1 VTKSSYILVNVN
13 EMDIIQSIFLGLIQG
28 IVEWLPISSEGQSMV
43 FMTKLL
49 NVSAQE
55 AFSLAIFLHLGT
67 MLAVILR
74 FRTEFIQMLTPKSNP
89 LLLKIIV
96 ISTLSTGVT
105 AIPLHFFLEKT
116 FNQGDAL
123 MLLIGVMLIFTGLVL
138 KLPDSKNTAYKNT
151 ENMKTKDMVFL
162 GLAQGFAILPGV
174 SRSGTTMTFL
184 LLNRMNQK
192 HALEISFLISVPA
205 VLGANVFRLLTS
217 PPLIISSSNAFAM
230 ICVSFIAGYVT
241 MDALLRFAARINFS
255 KFCIVLGLI
264 TLIFALVPTLF

>member
-1 VTKSSYILVNVN
+1 
-13 EMDIIQSIFLGLIQG
+13 MDIIQSILMGLIQG
-28 IVEWLPISSEGQSMV
+28 IVEWLPISSEGQSMI
-43 FMTKLL
+43 FMIELM
-49 NVSAQE
+49 NISAQE
-55 AFSLAIFLHLGT
+55 ALSLAIFLHLGT

-74 FRTEFIQMLTPKSNP
+74 FRTEFIHMLTPKSNP

-105 AIPLHFFLEKT
+105 AIPLFFLLKS
-116 FNQGDAL
+116 FNQGNAF

-138 KLPDSKNTAYKNT
+138 KLPSSKKTVYKSI
-151 ENMKTKDMVFL
+151 ENMKTKDMIFL

-205 VLGANVFRLLTS
+205 VLGAIVLSLLTS

-230 ICVSFIAGYVT
+230 ISVSFVAGYVT
-241 MDALLRFAARINFS
+241 MDALLRFATRINFS
-255 KFCIVLGLI
+255 KFCIILGLI